1 MKYPT
6 TTSQVETA
14 ISVCA
19 QTRDK
24 TMTKRT
30 SNRQNQPLKRV
41 TADVSILPVPEGTT
55 TEIGG
60 CVFPVVGMTSAG
72 GRMIP
77 VIEMMSDERWE
88 QLAREGAE
96 RDLQEAACEVTPE
109 NIELYYAFLNEM
121 ISTNFSGKGSFLVQL
136 SAYIAKKGIH

>member
-6 TTSQVETA
+6 TTSQVATA

-55 TEIGG
+55 TAIGG

-72 GRMIP
+72 ERMIP